1 MFVGDISDGNIKT
14 VKQINLISI
23 PTYVILGNHDRG
35 RDKSGETLLKQVRL
49 LNEKY
54 CAWDLKI
61 FRNEI
66 NILSGRP
73 CSSGGGYYLS
83 KEVAGV
89 YGPLTEED
97 SVKKIINSYKKSRD
111 DLPLLIISHAGPSGL
126 GSDPNSICGRDWK
139 IPSLD
144 WGDRDL
150 STAISNIQKE
160 RFVDLVIF
168 GHMHNQLNRNL
179 GMREMFTMDKKGTF
193 YLNAAIVP
201 RYDKDCKGTI
211 SVNFSWVEFE
221 NKKVSHVSQRWFTNN
236 GNIKKE
242 NILFEI

>member
-1 MFVGDISDGNIKT
+1 VGDISEGSIKI
-14 VKQINLISI
+14 VKKINLISI
-23 PTYVILGNHDRG
+23 PAYVILGNHDRG
-35 RDKSGETLLKQVRL
+35 KDKSGETLVKQIRI

-54 CAWDLKI
+54 CAWDLKV
-61 FRNEI
+61 FNNEI

-83 KEVAGV
+83 REVLGV

-97 SVKKIINSYKKSRD
+97 SVKKIMNSYKKSRN

-150 STAISNIQKE
+150 STAIRKIQKE

-168 GHMHNQLNRNL
+168 GHMHNKLNRNL
-179 GMREMFTMDKKGTF
+179 GTREMFITDKKGTF

-201 RYDKDCKGTI
+201 RYHKDFNGII
-211 SVNFSWVEFE
+211 SANFSWVEFE
-221 NKKVSHVSQRWFTNN
+221 NKKISHISQRWFTPN
-236 GNIKKE
+236 GKIKKE